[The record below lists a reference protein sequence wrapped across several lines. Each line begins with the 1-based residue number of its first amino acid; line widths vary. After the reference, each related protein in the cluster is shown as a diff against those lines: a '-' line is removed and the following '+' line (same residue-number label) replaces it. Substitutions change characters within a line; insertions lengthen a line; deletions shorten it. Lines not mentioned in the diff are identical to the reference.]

1 VLNGMYVE
9 DGLQSYYRN
18 RAVLKQYRN
27 IITKESG
34 WNWGATSRDKRVR
47 PDFRAPG
54 RNDFRITKA
63 QARRIGFAAGITWAV
78 RNRVFGPR

>member
-1 VLNGMYVE
+1 MYVE

-34 WNWGATSRDKRVR
+34 WNWGATSRDKKVR
-47 PDFRAPG
+47 PHFRAPG
-54 RNDFRITKA
+54 SNDFRITKA